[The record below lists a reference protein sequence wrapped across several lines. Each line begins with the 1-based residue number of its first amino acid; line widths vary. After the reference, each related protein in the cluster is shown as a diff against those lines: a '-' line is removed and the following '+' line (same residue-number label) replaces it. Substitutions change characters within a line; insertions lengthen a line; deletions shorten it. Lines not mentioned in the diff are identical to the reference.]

1 MLAAVVTALSAP
13 GQRAAATA
21 LAVEPPA
28 AASLGQTATPE
39 TRKQIARWIYED
51 KIEQQQSGSKLA
63 SRASS
68 SADILVKEQDPPYRG
83 RLNQPPRAELENDPH
98 YRHIPNWAVSGH
110 KMPDN
115 GSFPAVMIA
124 GQGKCGT
131 NVLAEALYRLNFNYP
146 LTDYSIDAEEARQ
159 GWAGEVN
166 WAAVGGCAAYESEAS
181 LAEYRQIF
189 SPADGFGYQ
198 WLDKSTSNL
207 PCAKEIA
214 KALPQETKFFS
225 MMCDPV
231 MAMWSR
237 MNQIRQAL
245 GEKGSNPQE
254 LDYVL
259 QKRLHSAF
267 DCYTLISGGDKRLEQ
282 QQELC
287 YQLEGGLQLFDI
299 IGQWKENVGG
309 RMQFLLAEESKQN
322 ASYLVVE
329 AARHLGV
336 PLPDNP
342 NIGDVHSNTAE
353 ETYLEPEVSPNPIH
367 PNPNPNLSPQPQPST
382 PALNPNPI
390 QGPLWDYFVNR
401 MRPTFRPLIK
411 QIAETY
417 PAEFP
422 DIMAHWSAVTA
433 WESGG
438 R

>member
-1 MLAAVVTALSAP
+1 MLCAAVLVSTFGLSAP
-13 GQRAAATA
+13 DQRAAATA
-21 LAVEPPA
+21 LAAEPPETTSLEQMA
-28 AASLGQTATPE
+28 APE
-39 TRKQIARWIYED
+39 RRKQIARWIYED
-51 KIEQQQSGSKLA
+51 KIEQGQSGSKLA
-63 SRASS
+63 S
-68 SADILVKEQDPPYRG
+68 LPYRE
-83 RLNQPPRAELENDPH
+83 RLNRPSGAELENDEH

-115 GSFPAVMIA
+115 GTWPAVMIA

-131 NVLAEALYRLNFNYP
+131 NVLAEALYRMNYNYP

-166 WAAVGGCAAYESEAS
+166 WAAVGGCEAYESEAS

-189 SPADGFGYQ
+189 SPVDGFGYK

-207 PCAKEIA
+207 PCAKEIT
-214 KALPQETKFFS
+214 KALPQETKFFA

-259 QKRLHSAF
+259 QKRLHSQF
-267 DCYTLISGGDKRLEQ
+267 DCFTLISNGDKRLEQ

-287 YQLEGGLQLFDI
+287 YQLEGGLRLFDV
-299 IGQWKENVGG
+299 IGQWKEFAGS

-322 ASYLVVE
+322 TSYLIVE
-329 AARHLGV
+329 SARHLGV
-336 PLPDNP
+336 PLPDDP
-342 NIGDVHSNTAE
+342 NIGDFHSNTAE
-353 ETYLEPEVSPNPIH
+353 ETYLEPEVRPRPLEPRPSSPDPRAPTPI
-367 PNPNPNLSPQPQPST
+367 PAPASTPTPTPSRGRSGITSSIGCDQPS
-382 PALNPNPI
+382 
-390 QGPLWDYFVNR
+390 
-401 MRPTFRPLIK
+401 
-411 QIAETY
+411 
-417 PAEFP
+417 
-422 DIMAHWSAVTA
+422 
-433 WESGG
+433 G

>member
-1 MLAAVVTALSAP
+1 MLCAAVVVSTFGLSAP
-13 GQRAAATA
+13 DQRAAATA
-21 LAVEPPA
+21 LAAEPPETTSLEQMA
-28 AASLGQTATPE
+28 APE
-39 TRKQIARWIYED
+39 RRKQIARWIYED
-51 KIEQQQSGSKLA
+51 KIEQGQSGSKLA
-63 SRASS
+63 S
-68 SADILVKEQDPPYRG
+68 LPYRE
-83 RLNQPPRAELENDPH
+83 RLNRPSGAELENDEH

-115 GSFPAVMIA
+115 GTWPAVMIA

-131 NVLAEALYRLNFNYP
+131 NVLAEALYRMNYNYP

-166 WAAVGGCAAYESEAS
+166 WAAVGGCEAYESEAS

-189 SPADGFGYQ
+189 SPVDGFGYK

-207 PCAKEIA
+207 PCAKEIT
-214 KALPQETKFFS
+214 KVLPQETKFFA

-259 QKRLHSAF
+259 QKRLHSQF
-267 DCYTLISGGDKRLEQ
+267 DCFTLISNGDKRLEQ

-287 YQLEGGLQLFDI
+287 YQLEGGLRLFDV
-299 IGQWKENVGG
+299 IGQWKEFAGS

-322 ASYLVVE
+322 TSYLIVE
-329 AARHLGV
+329 SARHLGV
-336 PLPDNP
+336 PLPDDP
-342 NIGDVHSNTAE
+342 NIGDFHSNTAE
-353 ETYLEPEVSPNPIH
+353 ETYLEPEVRPRPLEPRPSSPDPRAPTPI
-367 PNPNPNLSPQPQPST
+367 PAPASTPTPTPSRGRSGITSSIGCDQPS
-382 PALNPNPI
+382 
-390 QGPLWDYFVNR
+390 
-401 MRPTFRPLIK
+401 
-411 QIAETY
+411 
-417 PAEFP
+417 
-422 DIMAHWSAVTA
+422 
-433 WESGG
+433 G

>member
-1 MLAAVVTALSAP
+1 MLCAAVVVSTFGLSAP
-13 GQRAAATA
+13 DQRAAATA
-21 LAVEPPA
+21 LAAEPPETTSLEQMA
-28 AASLGQTATPE
+28 APE
-39 TRKQIARWIYED
+39 RRKQIARWIYED
-51 KIEQQQSGSKLA
+51 KIEQGQSGSKLA
-63 SRASS
+63 S
-68 SADILVKEQDPPYRG
+68 LPYRE
-83 RLNQPPRAELENDPH
+83 RLNRPSGAELENDEH

-115 GSFPAVMIA
+115 GTWPAVMIA

-131 NVLAEALYRLNFNYP
+131 NVLAEALYRMNYNYP

-166 WAAVGGCAAYESEAS
+166 WAAVGGCEAYESEAS

-189 SPADGFGYQ
+189 SPVDGFGYK

-207 PCAKEIA
+207 PCAKEIT
-214 KALPQETKFFS
+214 KALPQETKFFA

-259 QKRLHSAF
+259 QKRLHSQF
-267 DCYTLISGGDKRLEQ
+267 DCFTLISNGDKRLEQ

-287 YQLEGGLQLFDI
+287 YQLEGGLRLFDV
-299 IGQWKENVGG
+299 IGQWKEFAGS

-322 ASYLVVE
+322 TSYLIVE
-329 AARHLGV
+329 SARHLGV
-336 PLPDNP
+336 PLPDDP
-342 NIGDVHSNTAE
+342 NIGDFHSNTAE
-353 ETYLEPEVSPNPIH
+353 ETYLEPEVRPRPLEPRPSSPDPRAPTPI
-367 PNPNPNLSPQPQPST
+367 PAPASTPTPTPSRGRSGITSSIGCDQPS
-382 PALNPNPI
+382 
-390 QGPLWDYFVNR
+390 
-401 MRPTFRPLIK
+401 
-411 QIAETY
+411 
-417 PAEFP
+417 
-422 DIMAHWSAVTA
+422 
-433 WESGG
+433 G

>member
-1 MLAAVVTALSAP
+1 MLATTACWVLGAHAP
-13 GQRAAATA
+13 DQRAAATA

-51 KIEQQQSGSKLA
+51 KIEQEQSGSKLA

-68 SADILVKEQDPPYRG
+68 SADILVKKQNPPYRE

-115 GSFPAVMIA
+115 GSYPAVMIA

-189 SPADGFGYQ
+189 SPADGFGYK

-353 ETYLEPEVSPNPIH
+353 ETYIEPEVSPNPIH
-367 PNPNPNLSPQPQPST
+367 PNPNPSLSPQPQPST
-382 PALNPNPI
+382 PILSRGRSGITSSIGCGQPS
-390 QGPLWDYFVNR
+390 GP
-401 MRPTFRPLIK
+401 
-411 QIAETY
+411 
-417 PAEFP
+417 
-422 DIMAHWSAVTA
+422 
-433 WESGG
+433 
-438 R
+438 

>member
-1 MLAAVVTALSAP
+1 MLCAAVVVSTFGLSAP
-13 GQRAAATA
+13 DQRAAATA
-21 LAVEPPA
+21 LAAEPPETTSLEQMA
-28 AASLGQTATPE
+28 APE
-39 TRKQIARWIYED
+39 RRKQIARWIYED
-51 KIEQQQSGSKLA
+51 KIEQGQSGSKLA
-63 SRASS
+63 S
-68 SADILVKEQDPPYRG
+68 LPYRE
-83 RLNQPPRAELENDPH
+83 RLNRPSGAELENDEH

-115 GSFPAVMIA
+115 GTWPAVMIA

-131 NVLAEALYRLNFNYP
+131 NVLAEALYRMNYNYP

-166 WAAVGGCAAYESEAS
+166 WAAVGGCEAYESEAS

-189 SPADGFGYQ
+189 SPVDGFGYK

-207 PCAKEIA
+207 PCAKEIT
-214 KALPQETKFFS
+214 KALPQETKFFA

-259 QKRLHSAF
+259 QKRLHSQF
-267 DCYTLISGGDKRLEQ
+267 DCFTLISNGDKRLEQ

-287 YQLEGGLQLFDI
+287 YQLEGGLRLFDV
-299 IGQWKENVGG
+299 IGQWKEFAGS

-322 ASYLVVE
+322 TSYLIVE
-329 AARHLGV
+329 SARHLGV
-336 PLPDNP
+336 PLPDDP
-342 NIGDVHSNTAE
+342 NIGDFHSNTAE
-353 ETYLEPEVSPNPIH
+353 ETYLEPEVRPRPLEPRPSSPDPRAPTPI
-367 PNPNPNLSPQPQPST
+367 PAPASTPTPPPPRGRSGITSSIGCDQPS
-382 PALNPNPI
+382 
-390 QGPLWDYFVNR
+390 
-401 MRPTFRPLIK
+401 
-411 QIAETY
+411 
-417 PAEFP
+417 
-422 DIMAHWSAVTA
+422 
-433 WESGG
+433 G

>member
-1 MLAAVVTALSAP
+1 MLCAAVVVSTFGLSAP
-13 GQRAAATA
+13 DQRSAATA
-21 LAVEPPA
+21 LAAEPPETTSLEQMA
-28 AASLGQTATPE
+28 APE
-39 TRKQIARWIYED
+39 RRKQIARWIYED
-51 KIEQQQSGSKLA
+51 KIEQGQSGSKLA
-63 SRASS
+63 S
-68 SADILVKEQDPPYRG
+68 LPYRE
-83 RLNQPPRAELENDPH
+83 RLNRPSGAELENDEH

-115 GSFPAVMIA
+115 GTWPAVMIA

-131 NVLAEALYRLNFNYP
+131 NVLAEALYRMNYNYP

-166 WAAVGGCAAYESEAS
+166 WAAVGGCEAYESEAS

-189 SPADGFGYQ
+189 SPVDGFGYK

-207 PCAKEIA
+207 PCAKEIT
-214 KALPQETKFFS
+214 KALPQETKFFA

-259 QKRLHSAF
+259 QKRLHSQF
-267 DCYTLISGGDKRLEQ
+267 DCFTLISNGDKRLEQ

-287 YQLEGGLQLFDI
+287 YQLEGGLRLFDV
-299 IGQWKENVGG
+299 IGQWKEFAGS

-322 ASYLVVE
+322 TSYLIVE
-329 AARHLGV
+329 SARHLGV
-336 PLPDNP
+336 PLPDDP
-342 NIGDVHSNTAE
+342 NIGDFHSNTAE
-353 ETYLEPEVSPNPIH
+353 ETYLEPEVRPRPLEPRPSSPDPRAPTPI
-367 PNPNPNLSPQPQPST
+367 PAPASTPTPTPSRGRSGITSSIGCDQPS
-382 PALNPNPI
+382 
-390 QGPLWDYFVNR
+390 
-401 MRPTFRPLIK
+401 
-411 QIAETY
+411 
-417 PAEFP
+417 
-422 DIMAHWSAVTA
+422 
-433 WESGG
+433 G

>member
-1 MLAAVVTALSAP
+1 MLCAASVVVSTFGLSAP
-13 GQRAAATA
+13 DQRAAATA
-21 LAVEPPA
+21 LAAEPETT
-28 AASLGQTATPE
+28 SLEQMATPE
-39 TRKQIARWIYED
+39 RRKQIARWIYED
-51 KIEQQQSGSKLA
+51 KIEQGQSGSKQA
-63 SRASS
+63 SRASGS
-68 SADILVKEQDPPYRG
+68 SDILVNKQSLPYTK
-83 RLNQPPRAELENDPH
+83 RLNRPSGAELENDEH

-115 GSFPAVMIA
+115 GTWPAVMIA

-131 NVLAEALYRLNFNYP
+131 NVLAEALYRMNYNYP

-166 WAAVGGCAAYESEAS
+166 WAAVGGCEAYESEAS
-181 LAEYRQIF
+181 LMEYRQIF
-189 SPADGFGYQ
+189 SPADGFGYK

-207 PCAKEIA
+207 PCAKEIT
-214 KALPQETKFFS
+214 KALPQDTKFFA

-267 DCYTLISGGDKRLEQ
+267 DCFTLISKGDKRLEQ

-287 YQLEGGLQLFDI
+287 YQLEGGLRLFDV
-299 IGQWKENVGG
+299 IGQWKEFAGS

-322 ASYLVVE
+322 ASYLIVE
-329 AARHLGV
+329 SARHLGV
-336 PLPDNP
+336 PLPDDP
-342 NIGDVHSNTAE
+342 NIGDFHSNTAE
-353 ETYLEPEVSPNPIH
+353 ETYIEPE
-367 PNPNPNLSPQPQPST
+367 
-382 PALNPNPI
+382 
-390 QGPLWDYFVNR
+390 GPLWDYFVNR

-422 DIMAHWSAVTA
+422 NIMWHWSAVTS
-433 WESGG
+433 ES
-438 R
+438 

>member
-1 MLAAVVTALSAP
+1 MLCAAVVVSTFGLSAP
-13 GQRAAATA
+13 DQRAAATA
-21 LAVEPPA
+21 LAAEPPETTSLEQMA
-28 AASLGQTATPE
+28 APE
-39 TRKQIARWIYED
+39 RRKQIARWIYED
-51 KIEQQQSGSKLA
+51 KIEQGQSGSKLA
-63 SRASS
+63 S
-68 SADILVKEQDPPYRG
+68 LPYRE
-83 RLNQPPRAELENDPH
+83 RLNRPSGAELENDEH

-115 GSFPAVMIA
+115 GTWPAVMIA

-131 NVLAEALYRLNFNYP
+131 NVLAEALYRMNYNYP

-166 WAAVGGCAAYESEAS
+166 WAAVGGCEAYESEAS
-181 LAEYRQIF
+181 LMEYRQIF
-189 SPADGFGYQ
+189 SPADGFGYK

-207 PCAKEIA
+207 PCAKEIT
-214 KALPQETKFFS
+214 KALPQDTKFFA

-267 DCYTLISGGDKRLEQ
+267 DCFTLISNGDKRLEQ

-287 YQLEGGLQLFDI
+287 YQLEGGLRLFDV
-299 IGQWKENVGG
+299 IGQWKEFAGS

-322 ASYLVVE
+322 ASYLIVE
-329 AARHLGV
+329 SARHLGV
-336 PLPDNP
+336 PLPDDP
-342 NIGDVHSNTAE
+342 NIGDFHSNTAE
-353 ETYLEPEVSPNPIH
+353 ETYIEPEVRPGP
-367 PNPNPNLSPQPQPST
+367 LSPVPQAPTLEPQHQSQPQPRPPT
-382 PALNPNPI
+382 PNPI

-422 DIMAHWSAVTA
+422 NIMWHWSAVTS
-433 WESGG
+433 ES
-438 R
+438 

>member
-1 MLAAVVTALSAP
+1 MLCAAVVVSTFGLSAP
-13 GQRAAATA
+13 DQRAAATA
-21 LAVEPPA
+21 LAAEPPETTSLEQMA
-28 AASLGQTATPE
+28 APE
-39 TRKQIARWIYED
+39 RRKQIARWIYED
-51 KIEQQQSGSKLA
+51 KIEHGQSGSKLA
-63 SRASS
+63 S
-68 SADILVKEQDPPYRG
+68 LPYRE
-83 RLNQPPRAELENDPH
+83 RLNRPSGAELENDEH

-115 GSFPAVMIA
+115 GTWPAVMIA

-131 NVLAEALYRLNFNYP
+131 NVLAEALYRMNYNYP

-166 WAAVGGCAAYESEAS
+166 WAAVGGCEAYESEAS

-189 SPADGFGYQ
+189 SPVDGFGYK

-207 PCAKEIA
+207 PCAKEIT
-214 KALPQETKFFS
+214 KALPQETKFFA

-259 QKRLHSAF
+259 QKRLHSQF
-267 DCYTLISGGDKRLEQ
+267 DCFTLISNGDKRLEQ

-287 YQLEGGLQLFDI
+287 YQLEGGLRLFDV
-299 IGQWKENVGG
+299 IGQWKEFAGS

-322 ASYLVVE
+322 TSYLIVE
-329 AARHLGV
+329 SARHLGV
-336 PLPDNP
+336 PLPDDP
-342 NIGDVHSNTAE
+342 NIGDFHSNTAE
-353 ETYLEPEVSPNPIH
+353 ETYLEPEVRPRPLEPRPSSPDPRAPTPI
-367 PNPNPNLSPQPQPST
+367 PAPASTPTPTPSRGRSGITSSIGCDQPS
-382 PALNPNPI
+382 
-390 QGPLWDYFVNR
+390 
-401 MRPTFRPLIK
+401 
-411 QIAETY
+411 
-417 PAEFP
+417 
-422 DIMAHWSAVTA
+422 
-433 WESGG
+433 G

>member
-1 MLAAVVTALSAP
+1 MLCAAVVVSTFGLSAP
-13 GQRAAATA
+13 DQRAAATA
-21 LAVEPPA
+21 LAAEPPETTSLEQMA
-28 AASLGQTATPE
+28 APE
-39 TRKQIARWIYED
+39 RRKQIARWIYED
-51 KIEQQQSGSKLA
+51 KIEQGQSGSKLA
-63 SRASS
+63 S
-68 SADILVKEQDPPYRG
+68 LPYRE
-83 RLNQPPRAELENDPH
+83 RLNRPSGAELENDEH

-115 GSFPAVMIA
+115 GTWPAVMIA

-131 NVLAEALYRLNFNYP
+131 NVLAGALYRMNYNYP

-166 WAAVGGCAAYESEAS
+166 WAAVGGCEAYESEAS

-189 SPADGFGYQ
+189 SPVDGFGYK

-207 PCAKEIA
+207 PCAKEIT
-214 KALPQETKFFS
+214 KALPQETKFFA

-259 QKRLHSAF
+259 QKRLHSQF
-267 DCYTLISGGDKRLEQ
+267 DCFTLISNGDKRLEQ

-287 YQLEGGLQLFDI
+287 YQLEGGLRLFDV
-299 IGQWKENVGG
+299 IGQWKEFAGS

-322 ASYLVVE
+322 TSYLIVE
-329 AARHLGV
+329 SARHLGV
-336 PLPDNP
+336 PLPDDP
-342 NIGDVHSNTAE
+342 NIGDFHSNTAE
-353 ETYLEPEVSPNPIH
+353 ETYLEPEVRPRPLEPRPSSPDPRAPTPI
-367 PNPNPNLSPQPQPST
+367 PAPASTPTPTPSRGRSGITSSIGCDQPS
-382 PALNPNPI
+382 
-390 QGPLWDYFVNR
+390 
-401 MRPTFRPLIK
+401 
-411 QIAETY
+411 
-417 PAEFP
+417 
-422 DIMAHWSAVTA
+422 
-433 WESGG
+433 G

>member
-1 MLAAVVTALSAP
+1 MLCAAVVVSTFGLSAP
-13 GQRAAATA
+13 DQRAAATA
-21 LAVEPPA
+21 LAAEPPETTSLEQMA
-28 AASLGQTATPE
+28 APE
-39 TRKQIARWIYED
+39 RRKQIARWIYED
-51 KIEQQQSGSKLA
+51 KIEQGQSGSKLA
-63 SRASS
+63 S
-68 SADILVKEQDPPYRG
+68 LPYRE
-83 RLNQPPRAELENDPH
+83 RLNRPSGAELENDEH

-115 GSFPAVMIA
+115 GTWPAVMIA

-131 NVLAEALYRLNFNYP
+131 NVLAEALYRMNYNYP

-166 WAAVGGCAAYESEAS
+166 WAAVGGCEAYESEAS

-189 SPADGFGYQ
+189 SPVDGFGYK

-207 PCAKEIA
+207 PCANEIT
-214 KALPQETKFFS
+214 KALPQETKFFA

-259 QKRLHSAF
+259 QKRLHSQF
-267 DCYTLISGGDKRLEQ
+267 DCFTLISNGDKRLEQ

-287 YQLEGGLQLFDI
+287 YQLEGGLRLFDV
-299 IGQWKENVGG
+299 IGQWKEFAGS

-322 ASYLVVE
+322 TSYLIVE
-329 AARHLGV
+329 SARHLGV
-336 PLPDNP
+336 PLPDDP
-342 NIGDVHSNTAE
+342 NIGDFHSNTAE
-353 ETYLEPEVSPNPIH
+353 ETYLEPEVRPRPLEPRPSSPDPRAPTPI
-367 PNPNPNLSPQPQPST
+367 PAPASTPTPTPSRGRSGITSSIGCDQPS
-382 PALNPNPI
+382 
-390 QGPLWDYFVNR
+390 
-401 MRPTFRPLIK
+401 
-411 QIAETY
+411 
-417 PAEFP
+417 
-422 DIMAHWSAVTA
+422 
-433 WESGG
+433 G